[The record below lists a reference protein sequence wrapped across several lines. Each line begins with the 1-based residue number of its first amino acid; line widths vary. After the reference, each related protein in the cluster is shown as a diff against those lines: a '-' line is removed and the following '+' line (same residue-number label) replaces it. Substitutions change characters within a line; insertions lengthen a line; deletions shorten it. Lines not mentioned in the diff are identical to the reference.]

1 MVFGI
6 IFTIFHFQKHFFSPL
21 SNSCFSILS
30 KTIKHKIIQSIM
42 IYMSSGKGGGMDFCY
57 VTSGGG
63 SRFLL
68 HSITRQGRGGRSKFR
83 QKVGY
88 VTVECSHTSKLFL
101 IWCLTANNFSNSQFI
116 QHNPQCIYRFEY

>member
-42 IYMSSGKGGGMDFCY
+42 IYMPSGKGGGMDFCY

-63 SRFLL
+63 FKVSVTLRYK
-68 HSITRQGRGGRSKFR
+68 RGEGGDRNFAK
-83 QKVGY
+83 KW
-88 VTVECSHTSKLFL
+88 VT
-101 IWCLTANNFSNSQFI
+101 
-116 QHNPQCIYRFEY
+116 